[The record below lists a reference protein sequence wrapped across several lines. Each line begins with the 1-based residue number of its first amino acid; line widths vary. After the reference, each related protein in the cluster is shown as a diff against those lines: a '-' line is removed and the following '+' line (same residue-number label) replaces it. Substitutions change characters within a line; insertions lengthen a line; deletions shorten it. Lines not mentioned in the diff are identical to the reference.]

1 MLATLVIGLR
11 EGVEASLIVGII
23 AAFLNRSGR
32 RDALR
37 WVWLGVVLAIA
48 ICLAGGVTLRILE
61 QKLPGR
67 QQEGFEAIVG
77 LFAVGVVSYMI
88 VWMRSNARSM
98 RSSLEH
104 DVTAALTEGSV
115 LALVGMSFFAV
126 MREGFETAVFQLA
139 IFQNSN
145 TSATAGMAG
154 ALIGLVIA
162 AIIGYGIY
170 RGGVRL
176 NMAKYFK
183 ITGAV
188 LVLVAAGLIASSLH
202 AAHNAGWLNVLQAP
216 AINLTGII
224 RPGSVV
230 AALVTGMLGIRPV
243 PTIAETIG
251 WLVYLIPVGLFVL
264 WPQRGGRPAS
274 SRTRQQQAPNAVP
287 S

>member
-37 WVWLGVVLAIA
+37 WVWLGVVLAVI

-61 QKLPGR
+61 QRLPAR
-67 QQEGFEAIVG
+67 QQEGFESIVG
-77 LFAVGVVSYMI
+77 LFAVGVVSYMV
-88 VWMRSNARSM
+88 VWMRRNARSM

-104 DVTAALTEGSV
+104 DVTSALTEGSV
-115 LALVGMSFFAV
+115 LALIGMSFFAV
-126 MREGFETAVFQLA
+126 MREGFETAVFLLA
-139 IFQNSN
+139 IFQQAG
-145 TSATAGMAG
+145 TSATAGMSG
-154 ALIGLVIA
+154 AVIGLALAVA
-162 AIIGYGIY
+162 IGYGIY

-176 NMAKYFK
+176 DLAKFFK
-183 ITGAV
+183 LTGAV
-188 LVLVAAGLIASSLH
+188 LVLVAAGLIASSVH
-202 AAHNAGWLNVLQAP
+202 AAHSAGWLYALQGP
-216 AINLTGII
+216 AINLTWLM

-251 WLVYLIPVGLFVL
+251 WLIYLIPVGLYVF
-264 WPQRGGRPAS
+264 WPQRGGRPVS
-274 SRTRQQQAPNAVP
+274 APPRPGRATTAAV